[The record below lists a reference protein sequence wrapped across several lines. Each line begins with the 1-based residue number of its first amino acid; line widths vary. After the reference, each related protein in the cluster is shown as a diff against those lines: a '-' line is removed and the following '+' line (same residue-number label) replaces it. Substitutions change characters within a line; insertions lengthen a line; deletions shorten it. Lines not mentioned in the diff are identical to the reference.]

1 MSAPAA
7 SDNICHHWQV
17 GEKVM
22 AVYYEDGLE
31 YRAKIIQIK
40 DWKEAAVVKF
50 SDYGNEEEV
59 KLTNLSKIN
68 RKSSK
73 VSKLKH

>member
-1 MSAPAA
+1 
-7 SDNICHHWQV
+7 
-17 GEKVM
+17 M

-73 VSKLKH
+73 VSQ